1 MTGVT
6 IGSTLRRP
14 HVWLPGTGIPPLLL
28 LHGTGGDEHD
38 LVPLREHLAP
48 GAPMLSPRGT
58 VSENGMPRFFR
69 RSGEGVFDEDDL
81 RARVD
86 ELAEFLAAAE
96 AAYGVA
102 AGSWF
107 AAGFSNGANIASAL
121 LFRRPE
127 APAGAV
133 LMAGMVPFR
142 DGPDPA
148 ADLTGK
154 RVAVVNGRRRSGG
167 IRWPAP
173 STPATAARAWR
184 ARRCRPRPTRLPRL
198 RSAAVYDR
206 VSTRSG
212 TVHPAAVTD
221 PARRVA
227 GLRPVRRRPGRRR
240 RRTGSGCG
248 ARPWSVHV
256 RR

>member
-1 MTGVT
+1 VTGVT

-86 ELAEFLAAAE
+86 EPAEFLAAAE

-102 AGSWF
+102 AGPGSPP
-107 AAGFSNGANIASAL
+107 GS
-121 LFRRPE
+121 PT
-127 APAGAV
+127 AP
-133 LMAGMVPFR
+133 
-142 DGPDPA
+142 
-148 ADLTGK
+148 T
-154 RVAVVNGRRRSGG
+154 S
-167 IRWPAP
+167 
-173 STPATAARAWR
+173 
-184 ARRCRPRPTRLPRL
+184 PRPCC
-198 RSAAVYDR
+198 SAA
-206 VSTRSG
+206 
-212 TVHPAAVTD
+212 P
-221 PARRVA
+221 
-227 GLRPVRRRPGRRR
+227 RRR
-240 RRTGSGCG
+240 R
-248 ARPWSVHV
+248 ARC
-256 RR
+256 